1 MWSLITEHRL
11 PAIVGGHFLALND
24 SNRVRN
30 RVLSAAEVQHR
41 EAVAELMRCPAM
53 CNGFSADF
61 NRLPEMSATDSAVV
75 R

>member
-24 SNRVRN
+24 SNRERN
-30 RVLSAAEVQHR
+30 REISARRVEYR
-41 EAVAELMRCPAM
+41 ESVAELMRCPAM
-53 CNGFSADF
+53 FNGFSADF